1 MNAVAQYSRSKR
13 TMVYAETSRQI
24 ANEGANAAICG
35 TFGPSSSNHQFV
47 GRVGIQTK
55 F

>member
-1 MNAVAQYSRSKR
+1 MNAVAQYSLSER
-13 TMVYAETSRQI
+13 TMVYAETPRQI

-35 TFGPSSSNHQFV
+35 TSGPSGSNHQFA
-47 GRVGIQTK
+47 GRAGIQTK